1 MKLGN
6 LIIPRWVSDQD
17 QPTLELQDLLPKK
30 DINRG
35 KKRRSTFVGRG
46 STAHEILGDYED

>member
-6 LIIPRWVSDQD
+6 LTFPKWVSDQAE
-17 QPTLELQDLLPKK
+17 PTAELQDLLPKIGVK
-30 DINRG
+30 RG
-35 KKRRSTFVGRG
+35 VKRKTMSGRG